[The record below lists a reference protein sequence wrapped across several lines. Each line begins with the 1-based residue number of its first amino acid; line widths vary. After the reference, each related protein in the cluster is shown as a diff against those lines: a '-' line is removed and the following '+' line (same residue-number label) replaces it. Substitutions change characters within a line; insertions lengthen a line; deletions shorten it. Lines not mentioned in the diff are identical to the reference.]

1 MLLEQSVFES
11 ADLIGVVLGHLDPMS
26 IVALGCI
33 NRGVRA
39 AQRVALRGDPRLL
52 VQAAENARSLT
63 KTQMMGWFALR
74 SAEAD
79 ALPRSQYVRRR
90 CSGGFYYLYRQPAFA
105 RVLWGDAPL
114 LTGIAEWE
122 ARLRTRREGA
132 DTLACRRRKRPAPAW
147 AAPTR
152 RCVVPCR

>member
-11 ADLIGVVLGHLDPMS
+11 ADLIEVVLGHLDPMS
-26 IVALGCI
+26 IVALGRV

-79 ALPRSQYVRRR
+79 TMPRSQYVRRR
-90 CSGGFYYLYRQPAFA
+90 CSGGFYYLYREPAFA
-105 RVLWGDAPL
+105 RVLGGDAPL

-152 RCVVPCR
+152 RVPCR